1 MGGHFDVDSTLST
14 DPTLEVDAAA
24 SVAVVS
30 DRLGGNEATAGSAGG
45 TDRYRKDIQILS
57 QLSENI
63 LHLKPYK
70 N

>member
-14 DPTLEVDAAA
+14 DPTLEVDAA